1 LPYSILPYV
10 LRKPLLAAAL
20 ITAAA
25 LIALVFWHEGPHSEK
40 ITIAHS
46 AIAGPAWP
54 LYAARD
60 GGYYARYGLDVNLT
74 YAVHP
79 GEIAMVVSGQAA
91 MAYCGLEQAMQAS
104 SRDGSLV
111 VYASPFKKALLAL
124 MANSRYQSVR
134 DLKGK
139 RIGVSQFGDT
149 PQTYAIGLLGRS
161 GLTPRDVEW
170 VIAGAGG
177 SGRAAALESGLVDA
191 TFVSAPAYFRLE
203 ERGYRNLANI
213 SDYDDLHAPFVFL
226 FKKAYVT
233 AHPRFA
239 ELLIKADAEAIKRL
253 YEDTQFA
260 VQSYLHYNRED
271 PADIERILDLYRNLN
286 IFQRAPYI
294 LRPAVQYM
302 LDHPIDGR
310 TGAIM
315 RKFDFTT
322 VLDNSIVDKLVREG
336 FFEQLFGLQVK
347 AEQEQKQKIA
357 FQ

>member
-1 LPYSILPYV
+1 VFRKTLP
-10 LRKPLLAAAL
+10 AAAL
-20 ITAAA
+20 LTAAA
-25 LIALVFWHEGPHSEK
+25 LIALVFWHEGQHSEK

-79 GEIAMVVSGQAA
+79 VEIAMVVSGQAA

-111 VYASPFKKALLAL
+111 VYASPFKKGLLAL

-139 RIGVSQFGDT
+139 RIGVGQFGDT
-149 PQTYAIGLLGRS
+149 PHTYAIGLLVRF

-177 SGRAAALESGLVDA
+177 SERAAALQSGRVDA

-203 ERGYRNLANI
+203 DRGYRNLGNI
-213 SDYDDLHAPFVFL
+213 IDYDDLHAPFVFL

-233 AHPRFA
+233 AHPRLA

-315 RKFDFTT
+315 RNFDFTT